1 MDDRAISPRDAAAP
15 WGVLFLL
22 LAGVTLA
29 EALLWLAE
37 AEAGA
42 GHLAEAAAAYE
53 RAADVAAAAF
63 GPRHA
68 KLATYL
74 NELGIFRFGR
84 RDYPAAV
91 PVFERAPRIR
101 EQAFGVDH
109 GGVAIALKSLA
120 GLYRLK
126 AGSPSARRGV
136 RGH

>member
-15 WGVLFLL
+15 WGVVFLL

-42 GHLAEAAAAYE
+42 GHLAEAVAAYE

-68 KLATYL
+68 ELATYL
-74 NELGIFRFGR
+74 TELGIFRFDR
-84 RDYPAAV
+84 RNYPAAV
-91 PVFERAPRIR
+91 PVFERARASGSRRSGSTTAAWRWRSRVSP
-101 EQAFGVDH
+101 GS
-109 GGVAIALKSLA
+109 IA
-120 GLYRLK
+120 
-126 AGSPSARRGV
+126 
-136 RGH
+136 

>member
-1 MDDRAISPRDAAAP
+1 MFRNAALA
-15 WGVLFLL
+15 LL
-22 LAGVTLA
+22 LFIAVPATA
-29 EALLWLAE
+29 DEALLSLAE
-37 AEAGA
+37 AEADA
-42 GHLAEAAAAYE
+42 GHFAEAAAAYE

-68 KLATYL
+68 ELATYL
-74 NELGIFRFGR
+74 NELGIFRLGR

-136 RGH
+136 QGH